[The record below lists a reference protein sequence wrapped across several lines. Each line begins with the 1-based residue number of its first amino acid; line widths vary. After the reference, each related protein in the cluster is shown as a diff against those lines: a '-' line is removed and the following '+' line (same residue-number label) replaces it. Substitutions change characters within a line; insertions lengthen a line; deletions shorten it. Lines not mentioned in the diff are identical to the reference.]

1 MTIKEAAQQ
10 GYINLNLNSVIR
22 QHAAHKDRRYSEPV
36 ELTLTKMD
44 IAIILG
50 ILGGHKK
57 TKYAIACNLEHPY
70 RIKACGILDR
80 LMFDI
85 SDTFPE
91 GHWHY
96 CAGQDYPA
104 EINTVRGLLK

>member
-10 GYINLNLNSVIR
+10 GYTNLNLNSVIR

-36 ELTLTKMD
+36 ELTLTEDD
-44 IAIILG
+44 IAAIVR
-50 ILGGHKK
+50 ILGGHRK
-57 TKYAIACNLEHPY
+57 TKYTIARNLEHPY
-70 RIKACGILDR
+70 RIKPYGILDR

-85 SDTFPE
+85 SETFLE

>member
-10 GYINLNLNSVIR
+10 GFIELNLNSVIK
-22 QHAAHKDRRYSEPV
+22 QQAPHKDRHYREDV
-36 ELTLTKMD
+36 ELTLTEED
-44 IAIILG
+44 VSAILK
-50 ILGGHKK
+50 ILGGHSK
-57 TKYAIACNLEHPY
+57 TKDKIAYNLTHPY
-70 RIKACGILDR
+70 NIRSCGILDR

-91 GHWHY
+91 GRWHY